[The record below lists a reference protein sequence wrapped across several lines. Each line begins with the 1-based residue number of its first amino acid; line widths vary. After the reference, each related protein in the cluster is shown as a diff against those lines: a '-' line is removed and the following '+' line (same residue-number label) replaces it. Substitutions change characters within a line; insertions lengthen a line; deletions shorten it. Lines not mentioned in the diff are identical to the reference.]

1 MIENYS
7 NSRLKCFHTCKL
19 KYYLQYIKKFDS
31 SDTSKSAVTE
41 KGLAFHETAENFYTG
56 ISDADAI
63 FLMDSKIKEHNI
75 KNLDTI
81 KFNENGY
88 ALDDNGQVIL
98 DKDGNP
104 CTRYNSRCLSTV

>member
-56 ISDADAI
+56 ISDTDALV
-63 FLMDSKIKEHNI
+63 LMDSKIK
-75 KNLDTI
+75 
-81 KFNENGY
+81 GM
-88 ALDDNGQVIL
+88 
-98 DKDGNP
+98 
-104 CTRYNSRCLSTV
+104 